1 MIMKDGD
8 IDELFLI
15 MGFIKSILICFI
27 KKRLII
33 INFISNFEKSVL
45 ITFVKHF
52 NTKVDILM
60 ERLRTLAD
68 GKKTIK
74 LFPEMNHLT
83 LDAIAIVLAF
93 FNL

>member
-1 MIMKDGD
+1 MTMKDGD
-8 IDELFLI
+8 SVEPFLI
-15 MGFIKSILICFI
+15 LGFIESILIFLI
-27 KKRLII
+27 KKFII
-33 INFISNFEKSVL
+33 IIFYLIFNKSVL

-68 GKKTIK
+68 GKKSIR

-83 LDAIAIVLAF
+83 LDAIAIV
-93 FNL
+93 